1 MDLEKLFE
9 RVGYTD
15 GGADTERLF
24 RLHRAFAFSIPFEN
38 IDVYN
43 GRELSL
49 KPEDLFDKIVTR
61 KRGGYCF
68 EMNTFF
74 CAVLREMGFSAYG
87 LLTRLSR
94 AGSPF
99 GGYVHRTNLVEADGA
114 RWLCDVGFGGDGF
127 ADPLRFEPGLLQES
141 HGSTYRIVPGT
152 DPSVEYAVE
161 ILRGDRFEPLMGFI
175 DRPAKEDDFVIA
187 NYHMNLSP
195 TSPFRH
201 LLMLNRF
208 TEKGRCSMMNLTLTL
223 QEGGAVERREVGWEE
238 LPRVLKERF
247 GLDAAPDR
255 PPEPFRM

>member
-24 RLHRAFAFSIPFEN
+24 RLHRAFAFTVPFEN

-43 GRELSL
+43 GKELSL
-49 KPEDLFDKIVTR
+49 KPEDLFEKVVTR
-61 KRGGYCF
+61 RRGGYCF

-74 CAVLREMGFSAYG
+74 CAVLREMGYSVYG

-94 AGSPF
+94 GGMPF
-99 GGYVHRTNLVEADGA
+99 GGYVHRTNLVEADGMKY
-114 RWLCDVGFGGDGF
+114 LCDVGFGSDCF
-127 ADPLRFEPGLLQES
+127 VEPLRFELDVIQET

-152 DPSVEYAVE
+152 DPSVEYTVE
-161 ILRGDRFEPLMGFI
+161 KLQDTGFEPLMGFI

-195 TSPFRH
+195 TSPFRNF
-201 LLMLNRF
+201 LMLNRF
-208 TEKGRCSMMNLTLTL
+208 TETGRYSMMNLSFTC
-223 QEGGAVERREVGWEE
+223 QEGERIEHRAVSWEE
-238 LPRVLKERF
+238 LPGVLEKYF
-247 GLDAAPDR
+247 GLTEAPDH
-255 PPEPFRM
+255 PPAPPRL